1 MTNNWNLSNLVKDL
15 ITYNQSDPSPRNEI
29 WASDLGKMKLET
41 YLKMKGMKYTNPAD
55 GNGMFNF
62 FMGKAIEN
70 GLTQML
76 TDCGI
81 AHSTQERIEI
91 KLPGCLTVVG
101 KPDVLL
107 EVTDWE
113 ETIKQIKITS
123 DDGNE
128 ERLEA
133 KKKKLIELVRGWQ
146 KKYPDGLPKTAFE
159 IKSVSDWGFQNAQRI
174 GWKQAYHHYF
184 LQAYTYLYGLGL
196 NEVHLLFIS
205 KGSKM
210 LTEEIVILKNEEAE
224 QEWMAEIKEISDNFN
239 KDTEPAPPALITVNG
254 WGKEA
259 INWQIGWS
267 SYKNYIL
274 KKYYPDYD
282 NYEEVN

>member
-1 MTNNWNLSNLVKDL
+1 MTNNWNLSTLVKDL
-15 ITYNQSDPSPRNEI
+15 ITYNQSSPSPREEL
-29 WASDLGKMKLET
+29 WASDLGKMRIDT
-41 YLKMKGMKYTNPAD
+41 YLKLKGKEYTNPAD

-91 KLPGCLTVVG
+91 NLPGCLPLVG

-107 EVTDWE
+107 EVTNWD
-113 ETIKQIKITS
+113 ETIKNISITS

-133 KKKKLIELVRGWQ
+133 KKKKLVDLVKEWQ

-159 IKSVSDWGFQNAQRI
+159 IKSTSDWGFQNAQRV
-174 GWKQAYHHYF
+174 GWKKAYPHYF
-184 LQAYTYLYGLGL
+184 LQAYTYLYGLNL
-196 NEVHLLFIS
+196 PEVHLLFIS

-210 LTEEIVILKNEEAE
+210 MTEEIVILKNEEAE
-224 QEWMAEIKEISDNFN
+224 KEWRDEIKAISDIYYSN
-239 KDTEPAPPALITVNG
+239 TEPTPPALMSVNG
-254 WGKEA
+254 WGKETLNWE
-259 INWQIGWS
+259 INYS
-267 SYKNYIL
+267 PYKNYIL